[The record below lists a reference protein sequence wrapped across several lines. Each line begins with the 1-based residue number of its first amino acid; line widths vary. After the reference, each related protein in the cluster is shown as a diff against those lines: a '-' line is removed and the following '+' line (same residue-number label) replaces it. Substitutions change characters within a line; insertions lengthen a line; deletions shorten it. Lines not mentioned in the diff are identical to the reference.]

1 MNREFDNG
9 FDEEEERLRSRSR
22 KRDLGA
28 GAGAD
33 SDTMPR
39 GRTGGSGQEI
49 RGAGQAGRA
58 GSGGGSRQGTPVS
71 AGRASVRTASDG
83 RGSGSAAGPSSGSG
97 ARPRYA
103 GAGDAE
109 RTPGIPGKNGGMRS
123 TYAGERMPER
133 PVSGE
138 GKTGQRPRFAG
149 EKPAGRPG
157 GTAGGAGERP
167 GYTGTGGK
175 GGARPGYTG
184 TGSGSGER
192 PVYTGT
198 GSKSGERPGYTG
210 TGSKTGERPGYTGT
224 GSKTGERPGYTGA
237 GSKTGERPG
246 YTGAGGRSGERP
258 RFTGDRP
265 DGRPGVSGSRPGER
279 PRYTGEGKGTR
290 TAAGNLGAGETGSR
304 TNSRSYAGADLGAS
318 KGRDSSFGRNGG
330 GAGGRRAAREA
341 AAADP
346 AAAEIKRRRKLII
359 VFIILEILFLLGT
372 GLYRYAQNKMSLI
385 QPSQFKPAQVTNPNI
400 PQRKV
405 EEMEGYW
412 TIALFG
418 VDSRNNSVGKGN
430 NADVIIICNIDQGTG
445 EIKLVSVFRDTYLSV
460 SDNGLYNKINQ
471 AYFLGGPEQA
481 VEALNRNLD
490 LQIDDFATFNWK
502 AVVDAVNILGGV
514 DVELSKAEFYYINA
528 YITETVE
535 ATGVG
540 SYQLKQAGL
549 NHLDG
554 VQAVAYARLRKMD
567 TDFART
573 ERQREIIDLCFQ
585 KLKKS
590 DFAVVNNV
598 MEAVFPQI
606 LSSVTID
613 DIIPAARN
621 LTKYTIADTMGFP
634 AARSDANMGK
644 KGACVIPQTLES
656 NVTLLHQFL
665 FGDENY
671 QPSDMVKK
679 ISAKISADTGMYN
692 EAKPIDHVGTDG
704 GYIPKPT
711 QATKATEETKENESE
726 SSTSGTDESIIDG
739 ETDLEIE
746 TDEFGNELD
755 PPEDDIFGR
764 PGESSGSGTVHPG
777 RPGESSSGSIFP
789 GAETSEGDQ
798 TTGPGAITYPGQDPT
813 RGTSAAYPGA
823 SKGTTAAYPGSQ
835 GTSPAY
841 PGSTKGSTAAYP
853 GSTKGSTA
861 AYPGASSEEYVP
873 EGPGSVII
881 GPGN

>member
-198 GSKSGERPGYTG
+198 GSK
-210 TGSKTGERPGYTGT
+210 TGERPGYTGT
-224 GSKTGERPGYTGA
+224 

-290 TAAGNLGAGETGSR
+290 TAAGNSGAGETGSR
-304 TNSRSYAGADLGAS
+304 TYSRSYAGAEDLGAS

-400 PQRKV
+400 PQGKV

>member
-58 GSGGGSRQGTPVS
+58 GSGGGSRQGMPVS

-184 TGSGSGER
+184 TGSGSGEH

-210 TGSKTGERPGYTGT
+210 TGSKTGERPGYTG
-224 GSKTGERPGYTGA
+224 A
-237 GSKTGERPG
+237 GS
-246 YTGAGGRSGERP
+246 RSGERP

-304 TNSRSYAGADLGAS
+304 TYSRSYAGAEDLGAG
-318 KGRDSSFGRNGG
+318 KGRDWSFGRNGG

-400 PQRKV
+400 PQGKV

>member
-103 GAGDAE
+103 GVGDAE

-198 GSKSGERPGYTG
+198 GSK
-210 TGSKTGERPGYTGT
+210 
-224 GSKTGERPGYTGA
+224 TGERPGYTGA
-237 GSKTGERPG
+237 GS
-246 YTGAGGRSGERP
+246 RSGERP

-290 TAAGNLGAGETGSR
+290 TAAGNSGAGETGSR
-304 TNSRSYAGADLGAS
+304 TYSRSYAGAEDLGAG

>member
-9 FDEEEERLRSRSR
+9 FDEEEERLRGRSR

-33 SDTMPR
+33 SDTMPGGRAGSSRR
-39 GRTGGSGQEI
+39 GI
-49 RGAGQAGRA
+49 NGAGQEVRA
-58 GSGGGSRQGTPVS
+58 GSGGGARPRTPVFADRAPGRAAPDSRGQGPAAGSRSS
-71 AGRASVRTASDG
+71 AGPRSGA
-83 RGSGSAAGPSSGSG
+83 GSGQ
-97 ARPRYA
+97 RPRYA
-103 GAGDAE
+103 GEGAAE
-109 RTPGIPGKNGGMRS
+109 RAPGMSGKIVTRGA
-123 TYAGERMPER
+123 YAGEKMPER
-133 PVSGE
+133 PGY
-138 GKTGQRPRFAG
+138 AG
-149 EKPAGRPG
+149 
-157 GTAGGAGERP
+157 AGGNN
-167 GYTGTGGK
+167 
-175 GGARPGYTG
+175 GARSGYTG
-184 TGSGSGER
+184 TGSASGER
-192 PVYTGT
+192 PVYAAG
-198 GSKSGERPGYTG
+198 KSGD
-210 TGSKTGERPGYTGT
+210 
-224 GSKTGERPGYTGA
+224 
-237 GSKTGERPG
+237 
-246 YTGAGGRSGERP
+246 RP

-265 DGRPGVSGSRPGER
+265 DGRPGISGSRPGER
-279 PRYTGEGKGTR
+279 PRYTGEGKGAR
-290 TAAGNLGAGETGSR
+290 PAAGNLGAGGTGGR
-304 TNSRSYAGADLGAS
+304 PNSRYYAGAADPGAV
-318 KGRDSSFGRNGG
+318 KVRDSSFGRNGG

-346 AAAEIKRRRKLII
+346 AAAAVKRRRKMII
-359 VFIILEILFLLGT
+359 VFIILEIIFLLGT
-372 GLYRYAQNKMSLI
+372 GLYRNAQNKISLI

-400 PQRKV
+400 PQGKV

-430 NADVIIICNIDQGTG
+430 NADVIIICNIDQGSG

-471 AYFLGGPEQA
+471 AYFLGGPKQA

-535 ATGVG
+535 STGVG

-613 DIIPAARN
+613 DIIPAAKN

-692 EAKPIDHVGTDG
+692 EGKPIDHVGTDG

-711 QATKATEETKENESE
+711 QATEATEETKENESE
-726 SSTSGTDESIIDG
+726 SSTSETDESIIDG

-746 TDEFGNELD
+746 TDEFGNEVD
-755 PPEDDIFGR
+755 PPEDDNGIFGR

-777 RPGESSSGSIFP
+777 RPGESSSGSMFP
-789 GAETSEGDQ
+789 GAETSEGDR

-823 SKGTTAAYPGSQ
+823 TRGTTAAYPGSQ
-835 GTSPAY
+835 GTS
-841 PGSTKGSTAAYP
+841 AAYP

-861 AYPGASSEEYVP
+861 AYPGASSDEYVP

>member
-9 FDEEEERLRSRSR
+9 FDEEEERLRGRSR
-22 KRDLGA
+22 KRDLSA

-39 GRTGGSGQEI
+39 GRTRSSGQEI
-49 RGAGQAGRA
+49 NGAGQEGRA
-58 GSGGGSRQGTPVS
+58 GSRGGARQGTPVP
-71 AGRASVRTASDG
+71 ADRAPGRRASDG
-83 RGSGSAAGPSSGSG
+83 RSSGPAAGPRSGAGSG
-97 ARPRYA
+97 PRPRYA
-103 GAGDAE
+103 GEGAAE
-109 RTPGIPGKNGGMRS
+109 RTPGISGKSKTRS
-123 TYAGERMPER
+123 AYAGEKMPER

-138 GKTGQRPRFAG
+138 GKAGQRPRFAG
-149 EKPAGRPG
+149 EKAAGRPG
-157 GTAGGAGERP
+157 YAAGGSGERPGYAGTGGKSEARP
-167 GYTGTGGK
+167 GYTGTGGGSGERPGYAGTGGK
-175 GGARPGYTG
+175 SGARPGYTG
-184 TGSGSGER
+184 G
-192 PVYTGT
+192 
-198 GSKSGERPGYTG
+198 KSGD
-210 TGSKTGERPGYTGT
+210 
-224 GSKTGERPGYTGA
+224 
-237 GSKTGERPG
+237 
-246 YTGAGGRSGERP
+246 RP

-265 DGRPGVSGSRPGER
+265 DGRPGISGSRQGER
-279 PRYTGEGKGTR
+279 PRYTGEGKGAR
-290 TAAGNLGAGETGSR
+290 PAAGNLGAGETGGR
-304 TNSRSYAGADLGAS
+304 TYSRSYAGAEELGVV

-346 AAAEIKRRRKLII
+346 AAAEVKHRRKMII
-359 VFIILEILFLLGT
+359 VFIILEIIFLLGT

-385 QPSQFKPAQVTNPNI
+385 QPSPFKPHQVTNPNI
-400 PQRKV
+400 SNRKV

-430 NADVIIICNIDQGTG
+430 NADVIIICNIDQGSG

-613 DIIPAARN
+613 DIIPAAKN
-621 LTKYTIADTMGFP
+621 LTKYAIADTMGFP

-692 EAKPIDHVGTDG
+692 EAKPIDRVGTDG

-726 SSTSGTDESIIDG
+726 SSTSETDESIIDG
-739 ETDLEIE
+739 ETDLELE

-755 PPEDDIFGR
+755 PPEDENDIFGR
-764 PGESSGSGTVHPG
+764 PGESSGSGTVYPG

-813 RGTSAAYPGA
+813 RRTSAAYPGA
-823 SKGTTAAYPGSQ
+823 AKGTTAVYPGGQ

-841 PGSTKGSTAAYP
+841 PGGTRGSTAAYP
-853 GSTKGSTA
+853 GGTRGSTA
-861 AYPGASSEEYVP
+861 AYPGGSSDEYVP

>member
-9 FDEEEERLRSRSR
+9 FDEEEERLRGRSR

-33 SDTMPR
+33 SDTMPGARAGSSRR
-39 GRTGGSGQEI
+39 GI
-49 RGAGQAGRA
+49 NGAGQEVRA
-58 GSGGGSRQGTPVS
+58 GSGGGARPRTPVFADRAPGRAASDSLGQGPAAGSRSS
-71 AGRASVRTASDG
+71 AGPRSGA
-83 RGSGSAAGPSSGSG
+83 GSGQ
-97 ARPRYA
+97 RPRYA
-103 GAGDAE
+103 GEGAAE
-109 RTPGIPGKNGGMRS
+109 RAPGMSGKIGTRS
-123 TYAGERMPER
+123 AYAGEKMPER
-133 PVSGE
+133 PGY
-138 GKTGQRPRFAG
+138 AG
-149 EKPAGRPG
+149 
-157 GTAGGAGERP
+157 AGGNN
-167 GYTGTGGK
+167 
-175 GGARPGYTG
+175 GARSGYTG
-184 TGSGSGER
+184 TGSASGER
-192 PVYTGT
+192 PVYAAG
-198 GSKSGERPGYTG
+198 KSVD
-210 TGSKTGERPGYTGT
+210 
-224 GSKTGERPGYTGA
+224 
-237 GSKTGERPG
+237 
-246 YTGAGGRSGERP
+246 RP

-265 DGRPGVSGSRPGER
+265 DGRPGISGSRPGER
-279 PRYTGEGKGTR
+279 PRYTGEGKGAR
-290 TAAGNLGAGETGSR
+290 PAAGNLGAGGTGGR
-304 TNSRSYAGADLGAS
+304 TYSRSYAGAEDPGAG

-346 AAAEIKRRRKLII
+346 AAAAVKRRRKMII
-359 VFIILEILFLLGT
+359 VFIILEIIFLLGT
-372 GLYRYAQNKMSLI
+372 GLYRYAQNKISLI

-400 PQRKV
+400 PQGKV

-430 NADVIIICNIDQGTG
+430 NADVIIICNIDQGSG

-613 DIIPAARN
+613 DIIPAAKN

-692 EAKPIDHVGTDG
+692 EAKPIDRVGTDG

-726 SSTSGTDESIIDG
+726 SSTSETDESIIDG

-746 TDEFGNELD
+746 TDEFGNEVD
-755 PPEDDIFGR
+755 PPEDDNGIFGL

-777 RPGESSSGSIFP
+777 RPGESSSGSMFP
-789 GAETSEGDQ
+789 GAETSEGDR
-798 TTGPGAITYPGQDPT
+798 TTGPGAITYPGQDPA

-823 SKGTTAAYPGSQ
+823 TRGTTAAYPGSQ
-835 GTSPAY
+835 GTS
-841 PGSTKGSTAAYP
+841 AAYP

-861 AYPGASSEEYVP
+861 AYPGASSDEYVP

>member
-9 FDEEEERLRSRSR
+9 FDEEEERLRGRSR
-22 KRDLGA
+22 KRDLSA

-39 GRTGGSGQEI
+39 GRTRSSGQEI
-49 RGAGQAGRA
+49 NGAGQEGRA
-58 GSGGGSRQGTPVS
+58 GSRGGARQGTPVP
-71 AGRASVRTASDG
+71 ADRAPGRRASDG
-83 RGSGSAAGPSSGSG
+83 RSSGPAAGPRSGAGSG
-97 ARPRYA
+97 PRPRYA
-103 GAGDAE
+103 GEGAAE
-109 RTPGIPGKNGGMRS
+109 RTPGISGKSKTRS
-123 TYAGERMPER
+123 AYADEKRPER

-138 GKTGQRPRFAG
+138 GKAGQRPRFAG
-149 EKPAGRPG
+149 EKAAGRPG
-157 GTAGGAGERP
+157 YAAGGSGERPGYAGTGGKSEARP
-167 GYTGTGGK
+167 GYTGTGGGSGERPGYAGTGGK
-175 GGARPGYTG
+175 SGARPGYTG
-184 TGSGSGER
+184 G
-192 PVYTGT
+192 
-198 GSKSGERPGYTG
+198 KSGD
-210 TGSKTGERPGYTGT
+210 
-224 GSKTGERPGYTGA
+224 
-237 GSKTGERPG
+237 
-246 YTGAGGRSGERP
+246 RP

-265 DGRPGVSGSRPGER
+265 DGRPGISGSRQGER
-279 PRYTGEGKGTR
+279 PRYTGEGKGAR
-290 TAAGNLGAGETGSR
+290 PAAGNLGAGETGGR
-304 TNSRSYAGADLGAS
+304 TYSRSYAGAEELGVV
-318 KGRDSSFGRNGG
+318 KGRDSSLGRNGG

-346 AAAEIKRRRKLII
+346 AAAEVKHRRKMII
-359 VFIILEILFLLGT
+359 VFIILEIIFLLGT

-385 QPSQFKPAQVTNPNI
+385 QPSPFKPHQVTNPNI
-400 PQRKV
+400 SNRKV

-430 NADVIIICNIDQGTG
+430 NADVIIICNIDQGSG

-613 DIIPAARN
+613 DIIPAAKN
-621 LTKYTIADTMGFP
+621 LTKYAIADTMGFP

-692 EAKPIDHVGTDG
+692 EAKPIDRVGTDG

-726 SSTSGTDESIIDG
+726 SSTSETDESIIDG
-739 ETDLEIE
+739 ETDLELE

-755 PPEDDIFGR
+755 PPEDENDIFGR
-764 PGESSGSGTVHPG
+764 PGESSGSGTVYPG

-813 RGTSAAYPGA
+813 RRTNAAYPGA
-823 SKGTTAAYPGSQ
+823 AKGTTAAYPGGQ
-835 GTSPAY
+835 GTSAAY
-841 PGSTKGSTAAYP
+841 PGSTRGSTAAYP
-853 GSTKGSTA
+853 GSTRGSTA
-861 AYPGASSEEYVP
+861 AYPGGSSDEYVP

>member
-184 TGSGSGER
+184 SGSGER

-198 GSKSGERPGYTG
+198 GSKTGEHPGYTG
-210 TGSKTGERPGYTGT
+210 T
-224 GSKTGERPGYTGA
+224 

-304 TNSRSYAGADLGAS
+304 TYSRSYAGAEDLGAG

-400 PQRKV
+400 PQGKV

>member
-39 GRTGGSGQEI
+39 GRIGGSGQEI

-198 GSKSGERPGYTG
+198 GSKTGEHPGYTG
-210 TGSKTGERPGYTGT
+210 TGSKTGERPGYI
-224 GSKTGERPGYTGA
+224 
-237 GSKTGERPG
+237 
-246 YTGAGGRSGERP
+246 GAGGRSGERP

-304 TNSRSYAGADLGAS
+304 TYSRSYAGAEDLGAG

-400 PQRKV
+400 PQGKV

>member
-9 FDEEEERLRSRSR
+9 FDEEEERLRGRSR

-33 SDTMPR
+33 SDTMPGARAGSSRR
-39 GRTGGSGQEI
+39 GI
-49 RGAGQAGRA
+49 NGAGQEVRA
-58 GSGGGSRQGTPVS
+58 GSGGGARPRTPVFADRAPGRAASDSLGQGPAAGSRSS
-71 AGRASVRTASDG
+71 AGPRSGA
-83 RGSGSAAGPSSGSG
+83 GSGQ
-97 ARPRYA
+97 RPRYA
-103 GAGDAE
+103 GEGAAE
-109 RTPGIPGKNGGMRS
+109 RAPGMSGKIGTRS
-123 TYAGERMPER
+123 AYAGEKMPER
-133 PVSGE
+133 PGY
-138 GKTGQRPRFAG
+138 AG
-149 EKPAGRPG
+149 
-157 GTAGGAGERP
+157 AGGNN
-167 GYTGTGGK
+167 
-175 GGARPGYTG
+175 GARSGYTG
-184 TGSGSGER
+184 TGSASGER
-192 PVYTGT
+192 PVYAAG
-198 GSKSGERPGYTG
+198 KSVD
-210 TGSKTGERPGYTGT
+210 
-224 GSKTGERPGYTGA
+224 
-237 GSKTGERPG
+237 
-246 YTGAGGRSGERP
+246 RP

-265 DGRPGVSGSRPGER
+265 DGRPGISGSRPGER
-279 PRYTGEGKGTR
+279 PRYTGEGKGAR
-290 TAAGNLGAGETGSR
+290 PAAGNLGAGGTGGR
-304 TNSRSYAGADLGAS
+304 TYSRSYAGAEDPGAG

-346 AAAEIKRRRKLII
+346 AAAAVKRRRKMII
-359 VFIILEILFLLGT
+359 VFIILEIIFLLGT
-372 GLYRYAQNKMSLI
+372 GLYRYAQNKISLI

-400 PQRKV
+400 PQGKV

-430 NADVIIICNIDQGTG
+430 NADVIIICNIDQGSG

-471 AYFLGGPEQA
+471 AYFLGGPKQA

-613 DIIPAARN
+613 DIIPAAKN

-692 EAKPIDHVGTDG
+692 EGKPIDHVGTDG

-726 SSTSGTDESIIDG
+726 SSTSETDESIIDG

-746 TDEFGNELD
+746 TDEFGNEVD
-755 PPEDDIFGR
+755 PPEDDNGIFGL

-777 RPGESSSGSIFP
+777 RPGESSSGSMLP
-789 GAETSEGDQ
+789 GAETSEGDR
-798 TTGPGAITYPGQDPT
+798 TTGPGAITYPGQDPA

-823 SKGTTAAYPGSQ
+823 TRGTTAAYPGSQ
-835 GTSPAY
+835 GTS
-841 PGSTKGSTAAYP
+841 AAYP

-861 AYPGASSEEYVP
+861 AYPGASSDEYVP

>member
-103 GAGDAE
+103 GVGDAE

-184 TGSGSGER
+184 TGS
-192 PVYTGT
+192 
-198 GSKSGERPGYTG
+198 KS
-210 TGSKTGERPGYTGT
+210 GERPGYTGT

-237 GSKTGERPG
+237 GS
-246 YTGAGGRSGERP
+246 RSGERP

-304 TNSRSYAGADLGAS
+304 TYSRSYAGAEDLGAG

-400 PQRKV
+400 PQGKV

>member
-9 FDEEEERLRSRSR
+9 FDEEEERLRGRSR
-22 KRDLGA
+22 KRDLSA

-39 GRTGGSGQEI
+39 GRTRSSGQEI
-49 RGAGQAGRA
+49 NGAGQEGRA
-58 GSGGGSRQGTPVS
+58 GSRGGARQGTPVP
-71 AGRASVRTASDG
+71 ADRAPGRRASDG
-83 RGSGSAAGPSSGSG
+83 RSSGPAAGPRSGASSGP
-97 ARPRYA
+97 RPRYA
-103 GAGDAE
+103 GEGAAE
-109 RTPGIPGKNGGMRS
+109 RTPGISGKSKTRS
-123 TYAGERMPER
+123 AYAGEKMPER

-138 GKTGQRPRFAG
+138 GKAGQRPRFAG
-149 EKPAGRPG
+149 EKAAGRPG
-157 GTAGGAGERP
+157 YAAGGSGERP
-167 GYTGTGGK
+167 GYAGTGGK
-175 GGARPGYTG
+175 SGARPGYTG
-184 TGSGSGER
+184 G
-192 PVYTGT
+192 
-198 GSKSGERPGYTG
+198 KSGD
-210 TGSKTGERPGYTGT
+210 
-224 GSKTGERPGYTGA
+224 
-237 GSKTGERPG
+237 
-246 YTGAGGRSGERP
+246 RP

-265 DGRPGVSGSRPGER
+265 DGRPGISGSRQGER
-279 PRYTGEGKGTR
+279 PRYTGEGKGAR
-290 TAAGNLGAGETGSR
+290 PAAGNLGAGETGGR
-304 TNSRSYAGADLGAS
+304 TYSRSYAGAEELGVV

-346 AAAEIKRRRKLII
+346 AAAEVKHRRKMII
-359 VFIILEILFLLGT
+359 VFIILEIIFLLGT

-385 QPSQFKPAQVTNPNI
+385 QPSPFKPHQVTNPNI
-400 PQRKV
+400 SNRKV

-430 NADVIIICNIDQGTG
+430 NADVIIICNIDQGSG

-613 DIIPAARN
+613 DIIPAAKN
-621 LTKYTIADTMGFP
+621 LTKYAIADTMGFP

-692 EAKPIDHVGTDG
+692 EAKPIDRVGTDG

-726 SSTSGTDESIIDG
+726 SSTSETDESIIDG
-739 ETDLEIE
+739 ETDLELE

-755 PPEDDIFGR
+755 PPEDENDIFGR
-764 PGESSGSGTVHPG
+764 PGESSGSGTVYPG

-813 RGTSAAYPGA
+813 RRTSAAYPGA
-823 SKGTTAAYPGSQ
+823 AKGTTAVYPGGQ

-841 PGSTKGSTAAYP
+841 PGGTRGSTAAYP
-853 GSTKGSTA
+853 GGS
-861 AYPGASSEEYVP
+861 SDEYVP

>member
-9 FDEEEERLRSRSR
+9 FDEEEERLRGRSR

-33 SDTMPR
+33 SDTMPGGRAGSSRR
-39 GRTGGSGQEI
+39 GI
-49 RGAGQAGRA
+49 NGAGQEVRA
-58 GSGGGSRQGTPVS
+58 GSGGGARPRTPVFADRAPGREAPDSRGQGPAAGSRSS
-71 AGRASVRTASDG
+71 AGPRSGA
-83 RGSGSAAGPSSGSG
+83 GSGQ
-97 ARPRYA
+97 RPRYA
-103 GAGDAE
+103 GEGAAE
-109 RTPGIPGKNGGMRS
+109 HAPGMSGKIGTRGA
-123 TYAGERMPER
+123 YAGEKMPER
-133 PVSGE
+133 PGY
-138 GKTGQRPRFAG
+138 AG
-149 EKPAGRPG
+149 
-157 GTAGGAGERP
+157 AGGNN
-167 GYTGTGGK
+167 
-175 GGARPGYTG
+175 GARSGYTG
-184 TGSGSGER
+184 TGSASGER
-192 PVYTGT
+192 PVYAAG
-198 GSKSGERPGYTG
+198 KSGD
-210 TGSKTGERPGYTGT
+210 
-224 GSKTGERPGYTGA
+224 
-237 GSKTGERPG
+237 
-246 YTGAGGRSGERP
+246 RP

-265 DGRPGVSGSRPGER
+265 DGRPGISGSRPGER
-279 PRYTGEGKGTR
+279 PRYTGEGKGAR
-290 TAAGNLGAGETGSR
+290 PAAGNLGAGGTGGR
-304 TNSRSYAGADLGAS
+304 TYSRSYAGAEDPGAV
-318 KGRDSSFGRNGG
+318 KVRDSSFGRNGG

-346 AAAEIKRRRKLII
+346 AAAAVKRRRKMII
-359 VFIILEILFLLGT
+359 VFIILEIIFLLGT
-372 GLYRYAQNKMSLI
+372 GLYRYAQNKISLI

-400 PQRKV
+400 PQGKV

-430 NADVIIICNIDQGTG
+430 NADVIIICNIDQGSG

-471 AYFLGGPEQA
+471 AYFLGGPKQA

-613 DIIPAARN
+613 DIIPAAKN

-692 EAKPIDHVGTDG
+692 EGKPIDHVGTDG

-711 QATKATEETKENESE
+711 QATEATEETKENESE
-726 SSTSGTDESIIDG
+726 SSTSETDESIIDG

-746 TDEFGNELD
+746 TDEFGNEVD
-755 PPEDDIFGR
+755 PPEDDNGIFGR

-777 RPGESSSGSIFP
+777 RPGESSSGSMFP
-789 GAETSEGDQ
+789 GAETSEGDR

-823 SKGTTAAYPGSQ
+823 TRGTTAAYPGSQ
-835 GTSPAY
+835 GTS
-841 PGSTKGSTAAYP
+841 AAYP

-861 AYPGASSEEYVP
+861 AYPGASSDEYVP

>member
-198 GSKSGERPGYTG
+198 GSKTGEHPGYTG
-210 TGSKTGERPGYTGT
+210 T
-224 GSKTGERPGYTGA
+224 

-304 TNSRSYAGADLGAS
+304 TYSRSYAGAEDLGAG

-400 PQRKV
+400 PQGKV

-777 RPGESSSGSIFP
+777 RPGESSSGSIVP

>member
-9 FDEEEERLRSRSR
+9 FDEEEERLRGRSR
-22 KRDLGA
+22 KRDLSA

-39 GRTGGSGQEI
+39 GRTRSSGQEI
-49 RGAGQAGRA
+49 NGAGQEGRA
-58 GSGGGSRQGTPVS
+58 GSRGGARQGTPVP
-71 AGRASVRTASDG
+71 ADRAPGRRASDG
-83 RGSGSAAGPSSGSG
+83 RSSGPAAGPRSGAGSG
-97 ARPRYA
+97 PRPRYA
-103 GAGDAE
+103 GEGAAE
-109 RTPGIPGKNGGMRS
+109 RTPGISGKSKTRS
-123 TYAGERMPER
+123 AYAGEKMPER

-138 GKTGQRPRFAG
+138 GKAGQRPRFAG
-149 EKPAGRPG
+149 EKAAGRPG
-157 GTAGGAGERP
+157 YAAGGSGERP
-167 GYTGTGGK
+167 GYAGTGGK
-175 GGARPGYTG
+175 SGARPGYTG
-184 TGSGSGER
+184 G
-192 PVYTGT
+192 
-198 GSKSGERPGYTG
+198 KSGD
-210 TGSKTGERPGYTGT
+210 
-224 GSKTGERPGYTGA
+224 
-237 GSKTGERPG
+237 
-246 YTGAGGRSGERP
+246 RP

-265 DGRPGVSGSRPGER
+265 DGRPGISGSRQGER
-279 PRYTGEGKGTR
+279 PRYTGEGKGAR
-290 TAAGNLGAGETGSR
+290 PAAGNLGAGETGGR
-304 TNSRSYAGADLGAS
+304 TYSRSYAGAEELGVV

-346 AAAEIKRRRKLII
+346 AAAEVKHRRKMII
-359 VFIILEILFLLGT
+359 VFIILEIIFLLGT

-385 QPSQFKPAQVTNPNI
+385 QPSPFKPHQVTNPNI
-400 PQRKV
+400 SNRKV

-430 NADVIIICNIDQGTG
+430 NADVIIICNIDQGSG

-613 DIIPAARN
+613 DIIPAAKN
-621 LTKYTIADTMGFP
+621 LTKYAIADTMGFP

-692 EAKPIDHVGTDG
+692 EAKPIDRVGTDG

-726 SSTSGTDESIIDG
+726 SSTSETDESIIDG
-739 ETDLEIE
+739 ETDLELE

-755 PPEDDIFGR
+755 PPEDENDIFGR
-764 PGESSGSGTVHPG
+764 PGESSGSGTVYPG

-813 RGTSAAYPGA
+813 RRTSAAYPGA
-823 SKGTTAAYPGSQ
+823 AKGTTAVYPGGQ

-841 PGSTKGSTAAYP
+841 PGGTRGSTAAYP
-853 GSTKGSTA
+853 GSTRGSTA
-861 AYPGASSEEYVP
+861 AYPGGSSDEYVP

>member
-123 TYAGERMPER
+123 TYASERMPER

-192 PVYTGT
+192 P
-198 GSKSGERPGYTG
+198 
-210 TGSKTGERPGYTGT
+210 GYTGT

-237 GSKTGERPG
+237 G
-246 YTGAGGRSGERP
+246 GRSSERP

-304 TNSRSYAGADLGAS
+304 TYSRSYAGAEDLGAG

-400 PQRKV
+400 PQGKV

>member
-1 MNREFDNG
+1 M
-9 FDEEEERLRSRSR
+9 
-22 KRDLGA
+22 
-28 GAGAD
+28 
-33 SDTMPR
+33 
-39 GRTGGSGQEI
+39 SGKI
-49 RGAGQAGRA
+49 GTRGAYAGEKM
-58 GSGGGSRQGTPVS
+58 PE
-71 AGRASVRTASDG
+71 
-83 RGSGSAAGPSSGSG
+83 
-97 ARPRYA
+97 RPGYA
-103 GAGDAE
+103 GAG
-109 RTPGIPGKNGGMRS
+109 GNN
-123 TYAGERMPER
+123 
-133 PVSGE
+133 
-138 GKTGQRPRFAG
+138 
-149 EKPAGRPG
+149 
-157 GTAGGAGERP
+157 
-167 GYTGTGGK
+167 
-175 GGARPGYTG
+175 GARSGYTG
-184 TGSGSGER
+184 TGSASGER
-192 PVYTGT
+192 PVYAAG
-198 GSKSGERPGYTG
+198 KSGD
-210 TGSKTGERPGYTGT
+210 
-224 GSKTGERPGYTGA
+224 
-237 GSKTGERPG
+237 
-246 YTGAGGRSGERP
+246 RP

-265 DGRPGVSGSRPGER
+265 DGRPGISGSRPGER
-279 PRYTGEGKGTR
+279 PRYTGEGKGAR
-290 TAAGNLGAGETGSR
+290 PAAGNLGAGGTGGR
-304 TNSRSYAGADLGAS
+304 TYSRSYAGAEDPGAV
-318 KGRDSSFGRNGG
+318 KVRDSSFGRNGG

-346 AAAEIKRRRKLII
+346 AAAAVKRRRKMII
-359 VFIILEILFLLGT
+359 VFIILEIIFLLGT
-372 GLYRYAQNKMSLI
+372 GLYRYAQNKISLI

-400 PQRKV
+400 PQGKV

-430 NADVIIICNIDQGTG
+430 NADVIIICNIDQGSG

-692 EAKPIDHVGTDG
+692 EGKPIDHVGTDG

-711 QATKATEETKENESE
+711 QATEATEETKENESE

>member
-9 FDEEEERLRSRSR
+9 FDEEEERLRGRSR
-22 KRDLGA
+22 KRDLSA

-39 GRTGGSGQEI
+39 GRTRSSGQEI
-49 RGAGQAGRA
+49 NGAGQEGRA
-58 GSGGGSRQGTPVS
+58 GSRGGARQGTPVP
-71 AGRASVRTASDG
+71 ADRAPGRRASDG
-83 RGSGSAAGPSSGSG
+83 RSSGPAAGPRSGAGSG
-97 ARPRYA
+97 PRPRYA
-103 GAGDAE
+103 GEGAAE
-109 RTPGIPGKNGGMRS
+109 RTPGISGKSKTRS
-123 TYAGERMPER
+123 AYAGEKMPER

-138 GKTGQRPRFAG
+138 GKAGQRPRFAG
-149 EKPAGRPG
+149 EKAAGRPG
-157 GTAGGAGERP
+157 YAAGGSGERP
-167 GYTGTGGK
+167 GYAGTGGK
-175 GGARPGYTG
+175 SGARPGYTG
-184 TGSGSGER
+184 G
-192 PVYTGT
+192 
-198 GSKSGERPGYTG
+198 KSGD
-210 TGSKTGERPGYTGT
+210 
-224 GSKTGERPGYTGA
+224 
-237 GSKTGERPG
+237 
-246 YTGAGGRSGERP
+246 RP

-265 DGRPGVSGSRPGER
+265 DGRPGISGSRQGER
-279 PRYTGEGKGTR
+279 PRYTGEGKGAR
-290 TAAGNLGAGETGSR
+290 PAAGNLGAGETGGR
-304 TNSRSYAGADLGAS
+304 TYSRSYAGAEELGVV
-318 KGRDSSFGRNGG
+318 KGRDSSLGRNGG

-346 AAAEIKRRRKLII
+346 AAAEVKHRRKMII
-359 VFIILEILFLLGT
+359 VFIILEIIFLLGT

-385 QPSQFKPAQVTNPNI
+385 QPSPFKPHQVTNPNI
-400 PQRKV
+400 SNRKV

-430 NADVIIICNIDQGTG
+430 NADVIIICNIDQGSG

-613 DIIPAARN
+613 DIIPAAKN
-621 LTKYTIADTMGFP
+621 LTKYAIADTMGFP

-692 EAKPIDHVGTDG
+692 EAKPIDRVGTDG

-726 SSTSGTDESIIDG
+726 SSTSETDESIIDG
-739 ETDLEIE
+739 ETDLELE

-755 PPEDDIFGR
+755 PPEDENDIFGR
-764 PGESSGSGTVHPG
+764 PGESSGSGTVYPG

-813 RGTSAAYPGA
+813 RRTSAAYPGA
-823 SKGTTAAYPGSQ
+823 AKGTTAAYPGGQ
-835 GTSPAY
+835 GTSAAY
-841 PGSTKGSTAAYP
+841 PGSTRGSTAAYP
-853 GSTKGSTA
+853 GSTRGSTA
-861 AYPGASSEEYVP
+861 AYPGGSSDEYVP

>member
-9 FDEEEERLRSRSR
+9 FDEEEERLRGRSR
-22 KRDLGA
+22 KRDLSA

-39 GRTGGSGQEI
+39 GRTRSSGQEI
-49 RGAGQAGRA
+49 NGAGQEGRA
-58 GSGGGSRQGTPVS
+58 GSRGGARQGTPVP
-71 AGRASVRTASDG
+71 ADRAQGRRASDG
-83 RGSGSAAGPSSGSG
+83 RSSGPAAGPRSGAGSG
-97 ARPRYA
+97 PRPRYA
-103 GAGDAE
+103 GEGAAE
-109 RTPGIPGKNGGMRS
+109 RTPGISGKSKTRS
-123 TYAGERMPER
+123 AYAGEKMPER

-138 GKTGQRPRFAG
+138 GKAGQRPRFAG
-149 EKPAGRPG
+149 EKAAGRPG
-157 GTAGGAGERP
+157 YAAGGSGERPGYAGTGGKSEARP
-167 GYTGTGGK
+167 GYTGTGGGSGERPGYAGTGGK
-175 GGARPGYTG
+175 SGARPGYTG
-184 TGSGSGER
+184 G
-192 PVYTGT
+192 
-198 GSKSGERPGYTG
+198 KSGD
-210 TGSKTGERPGYTGT
+210 
-224 GSKTGERPGYTGA
+224 
-237 GSKTGERPG
+237 
-246 YTGAGGRSGERP
+246 RP

-265 DGRPGVSGSRPGER
+265 DGRPGISGSRQGER
-279 PRYTGEGKGTR
+279 PRYTGEGKGAR
-290 TAAGNLGAGETGSR
+290 PAAGNLGAGETGGR
-304 TNSRSYAGADLGAS
+304 TYSRSYAGAEELGVV
-318 KGRDSSFGRNGG
+318 KGRDSSLGRNGG

-346 AAAEIKRRRKLII
+346 AAAEVKHRRKMII
-359 VFIILEILFLLGT
+359 VFIILEIIFLLGT

-385 QPSQFKPAQVTNPNI
+385 QPSPFKPHQVTNPNI
-400 PQRKV
+400 SNRKV

-430 NADVIIICNIDQGTG
+430 NADVIIICNIDQGSG

-613 DIIPAARN
+613 DIIPAAKN
-621 LTKYTIADTMGFP
+621 LTKYAIADTMGFP

-692 EAKPIDHVGTDG
+692 EAKPIDRVGTDG

-726 SSTSGTDESIIDG
+726 SSTSETDESIIDG
-739 ETDLEIE
+739 ETDLELE

-755 PPEDDIFGR
+755 PPEDENDIFGR
-764 PGESSGSGTVHPG
+764 PGESSGYGTVYPG

-813 RGTSAAYPGA
+813 RRTSAAYPGA
-823 SKGTTAAYPGSQ
+823 AKGTTAVYPGGQ

-841 PGSTKGSTAAYP
+841 PGGTRGSTAAYP
-853 GSTKGSTA
+853 GSIRGSTA
-861 AYPGASSEEYVP
+861 AYPGGSSDEYVP

>member
-9 FDEEEERLRSRSR
+9 FDEEEERLRGRSR

-33 SDTMPR
+33 SDTMPGGRAGSSRR
-39 GRTGGSGQEI
+39 GI
-49 RGAGQAGRA
+49 NGAGQEVRA
-58 GSGGGSRQGTPVS
+58 GSGGGARPRTPVFDDRAPGRAAPDSRGQGPAAGSRSS
-71 AGRASVRTASDG
+71 AGPRSGA
-83 RGSGSAAGPSSGSG
+83 GSGQ
-97 ARPRYA
+97 RPRYA
-103 GAGDAE
+103 GEGAAE
-109 RTPGIPGKNGGMRS
+109 RAPGMSGKIGTRGA
-123 TYAGERMPER
+123 YAGEKMPER
-133 PVSGE
+133 PGY
-138 GKTGQRPRFAG
+138 AG
-149 EKPAGRPG
+149 
-157 GTAGGAGERP
+157 AGGNNGARS
-167 GYTGTGGK
+167 GYTGM
-175 GGARPGYTG
+175 
-184 TGSGSGER
+184 GSASGER
-192 PVYTGT
+192 PVYAAG
-198 GSKSGERPGYTG
+198 KSVD
-210 TGSKTGERPGYTGT
+210 
-224 GSKTGERPGYTGA
+224 
-237 GSKTGERPG
+237 
-246 YTGAGGRSGERP
+246 RP

-265 DGRPGVSGSRPGER
+265 DGRPGISGSRPGER
-279 PRYTGEGKGTR
+279 PRYTGEGKGAR
-290 TAAGNLGAGETGSR
+290 PAAGNLGAGGTGGR
-304 TNSRSYAGADLGAS
+304 TYSRSYAGAEDPGAV
-318 KGRDSSFGRNGG
+318 KVRDSSFGRNGG

-346 AAAEIKRRRKLII
+346 AAAAVKRRRKMII
-359 VFIILEILFLLGT
+359 VFIILEIIFLLGT
-372 GLYRYAQNKMSLI
+372 GLYRYAQNKISLI

-400 PQRKV
+400 PQGKV

-430 NADVIIICNIDQGTG
+430 NADVIIICNIDQGSG

-471 AYFLGGPEQA
+471 AYFLGGPKQA

-613 DIIPAARN
+613 DIIPAAKN

-692 EAKPIDHVGTDG
+692 EGKPIDHVGTDG

-711 QATKATEETKENESE
+711 QATEATEETKENESE
-726 SSTSGTDESIIDG
+726 SSTSETDESIIDG

-746 TDEFGNELD
+746 TDEFGNEVD
-755 PPEDDIFGR
+755 PPEDDNGIFGR

-777 RPGESSSGSIFP
+777 RPGESSSGSMFP
-789 GAETSEGDQ
+789 GAETSEGDR

-823 SKGTTAAYPGSQ
+823 TRGTTAAYPGSQ
-835 GTSPAY
+835 GTS
-841 PGSTKGSTAAYP
+841 AAYP

-861 AYPGASSEEYVP
+861 AYPGASSDEYVP

>member
-83 RGSGSAAGPSSGSG
+83 RGSGSAAGPSFGSG

-198 GSKSGERPGYTG
+198 
-210 TGSKTGERPGYTGT
+210 
-224 GSKTGERPGYTGA
+224 

-692 EAKPIDHVGTDG
+692 EGKPIDHVGTDG

>member
-39 GRTGGSGQEI
+39 GRTRSSGQEI
-49 RGAGQAGRA
+49 NGAGQEVRA
-58 GSGGGSRQGTPVS
+58 GSGGGARPRTPVFADRAPGRAASDSLGQGPAAGSRSS
-71 AGRASVRTASDG
+71 AGPRSGA
-83 RGSGSAAGPSSGSG
+83 GSGQ
-97 ARPRYA
+97 RPRYA
-103 GAGDAE
+103 GEGAAE
-109 RTPGIPGKNGGMRS
+109 RAPGMSGKIGTRS
-123 TYAGERMPER
+123 AYAGEKMPER
-133 PVSGE
+133 PGY
-138 GKTGQRPRFAG
+138 AG
-149 EKPAGRPG
+149 
-157 GTAGGAGERP
+157 AGGNN
-167 GYTGTGGK
+167 
-175 GGARPGYTG
+175 GARSGYTG
-184 TGSGSGER
+184 TGSASGER
-192 PVYTGT
+192 PVYAAG
-198 GSKSGERPGYTG
+198 KSVD
-210 TGSKTGERPGYTGT
+210 
-224 GSKTGERPGYTGA
+224 
-237 GSKTGERPG
+237 
-246 YTGAGGRSGERP
+246 RP

-265 DGRPGVSGSRPGER
+265 DGRPGISGSRPGER
-279 PRYTGEGKGTR
+279 PRYTGEGKGAR
-290 TAAGNLGAGETGSR
+290 PAAGNLGAGGTGGR
-304 TNSRSYAGADLGAS
+304 TYSRSYAGAEDPGAG

-346 AAAEIKRRRKLII
+346 AAAAVKRRRKMII
-359 VFIILEILFLLGT
+359 VFIILEIIFLLGT
-372 GLYRYAQNKMSLI
+372 GLYRYAQNKISLI

-400 PQRKV
+400 PQGKV

-430 NADVIIICNIDQGTG
+430 NADVIIICNIDQGSG

-471 AYFLGGPEQA
+471 AYFLGGPKQA

-613 DIIPAARN
+613 DIIPAAKN

-692 EAKPIDHVGTDG
+692 EGKPIDHVGTDG

-726 SSTSGTDESIIDG
+726 SSTSETDESIIDG

-746 TDEFGNELD
+746 TDEFGNEVD
-755 PPEDDIFGR
+755 PPEDDNGIFGL

-777 RPGESSSGSIFP
+777 RPGESSSGSMFP
-789 GAETSEGDQ
+789 GAETSEGDR
-798 TTGPGAITYPGQDPT
+798 TTGPGAITYPGQDPA

-823 SKGTTAAYPGSQ
+823 TRGTTAAYPGSQ
-835 GTSPAY
+835 GTS
-841 PGSTKGSTAAYP
+841 AAYP

-861 AYPGASSEEYVP
+861 AYPGASSDEYVP

>member
-9 FDEEEERLRSRSR
+9 FDEEEERLRGRSR

-33 SDTMPR
+33 SDTMPGGRAGSSRR
-39 GRTGGSGQEI
+39 GI
-49 RGAGQAGRA
+49 NGAGQEVRA
-58 GSGGGSRQGTPVS
+58 GSGGGARPRTPVFADRAPGRAASDSLGQGPAAGSRSS
-71 AGRASVRTASDG
+71 AGPRSGA
-83 RGSGSAAGPSSGSG
+83 GSGQ
-97 ARPRYA
+97 RPRYA
-103 GAGDAE
+103 GEGAAE
-109 RTPGIPGKNGGMRS
+109 RAPGMSGKIGTRGA
-123 TYAGERMPER
+123 YAGEKMPER
-133 PVSGE
+133 PGY
-138 GKTGQRPRFAG
+138 AG
-149 EKPAGRPG
+149 
-157 GTAGGAGERP
+157 AGGNN
-167 GYTGTGGK
+167 
-175 GGARPGYTG
+175 GARSGYTG
-184 TGSGSGER
+184 TGSASGER
-192 PVYTGT
+192 PVYAAG
-198 GSKSGERPGYTG
+198 KSGD
-210 TGSKTGERPGYTGT
+210 
-224 GSKTGERPGYTGA
+224 
-237 GSKTGERPG
+237 
-246 YTGAGGRSGERP
+246 RP

-265 DGRPGVSGSRPGER
+265 DGRPGISGSRPGER
-279 PRYTGEGKGTR
+279 PRYTGEGKGAR
-290 TAAGNLGAGETGSR
+290 PAAGNLGAGGTGGR
-304 TNSRSYAGADLGAS
+304 TYSRSYAGAEDPGAG

-346 AAAEIKRRRKLII
+346 AAAAVKRRRKMII
-359 VFIILEILFLLGT
+359 VFIILEIIFLLGT
-372 GLYRYAQNKMSLI
+372 GLYRYAQNKISLI

-400 PQRKV
+400 PQGKV

-430 NADVIIICNIDQGTG
+430 NADVIIICNIDQGSG

-471 AYFLGGPEQA
+471 AYFLGGPKQA

-613 DIIPAARN
+613 DIIPAAKN

-692 EAKPIDHVGTDG
+692 EGKPIDHVGTDG

-711 QATKATEETKENESE
+711 QATEATEETKENESE
-726 SSTSGTDESIIDG
+726 SSTSETDESIIDG

-746 TDEFGNELD
+746 TDEFVNEVD
-755 PPEDDIFGR
+755 PPEDDNGIFGL

-777 RPGESSSGSIFP
+777 RPGESSSGSMFP
-789 GAETSEGDQ
+789 GAETSEGDR
-798 TTGPGAITYPGQDPT
+798 TTGPGAITYPGQDPA

-823 SKGTTAAYPGSQ
+823 TRGTTAAYPGSQ
-835 GTSPAY
+835 GTS
-841 PGSTKGSTAAYP
+841 AAYP

-861 AYPGASSEEYVP
+861 AYPGASSDEYVP

>member
-9 FDEEEERLRSRSR
+9 FDEEEERLRGRSR
-22 KRDLGA
+22 KRDLSA

-39 GRTGGSGQEI
+39 GRTRSSGQEI
-49 RGAGQAGRA
+49 NGAGQEGRA
-58 GSGGGSRQGTPVS
+58 GSRGGARQGTPVP
-71 AGRASVRTASDG
+71 ADRAPGRRASDG
-83 RGSGSAAGPSSGSG
+83 RSSGPAAGPRSGAGSG
-97 ARPRYA
+97 PRPRYA
-103 GAGDAE
+103 GEGAAE
-109 RTPGIPGKNGGMRS
+109 RTPGISGKSKTRS
-123 TYAGERMPER
+123 AYAGEKMPER

-138 GKTGQRPRFAG
+138 GKAGQRPRFAG
-149 EKPAGRPG
+149 EKAAVRPG
-157 GTAGGAGERP
+157 YAAGGSGERP
-167 GYTGTGGK
+167 GYAGTGGK
-175 GGARPGYTG
+175 SEARPGYTG
-184 TGSGSGER
+184 G
-192 PVYTGT
+192 
-198 GSKSGERPGYTG
+198 KSGD
-210 TGSKTGERPGYTGT
+210 
-224 GSKTGERPGYTGA
+224 
-237 GSKTGERPG
+237 
-246 YTGAGGRSGERP
+246 RP

-265 DGRPGVSGSRPGER
+265 DGRPGISGSRQGER
-279 PRYTGEGKGTR
+279 PRYTGEGKGAR
-290 TAAGNLGAGETGSR
+290 PAAGNLGAGETGGR
-304 TNSRSYAGADLGAS
+304 TYSRSYAGAEELGVV

-346 AAAEIKRRRKLII
+346 AAAEVKHRRKMII
-359 VFIILEILFLLGT
+359 VFIILEIIFLLGT

-385 QPSQFKPAQVTNPNI
+385 QPSPFKPHQVTNPNI
-400 PQRKV
+400 SNRKV

-430 NADVIIICNIDQGTG
+430 NADVIIICNIDQGSG

-613 DIIPAARN
+613 DIIPAAKN
-621 LTKYTIADTMGFP
+621 LTKYAIADTMGFP

-692 EAKPIDHVGTDG
+692 EAKPIDRVGTDG

-726 SSTSGTDESIIDG
+726 SSTSETDESIIDG
-739 ETDLEIE
+739 ETDLELE

-755 PPEDDIFGR
+755 PPEDENDIFGR
-764 PGESSGSGTVHPG
+764 PGESSGSGTVYPG

-813 RGTSAAYPGA
+813 RRTSAAYPGA
-823 SKGTTAAYPGSQ
+823 AKGTTAVYPGGQ

-841 PGSTKGSTAAYP
+841 PGGTRGSTAAYP
-853 GSTKGSTA
+853 GGTRGSTA
-861 AYPGASSEEYVP
+861 AYPGGSSDEYVP

>member
-9 FDEEEERLRSRSR
+9 FDEEEERLRGRSR

-33 SDTMPR
+33 SDTMPGGRAGSSRR
-39 GRTGGSGQEI
+39 GI
-49 RGAGQAGRA
+49 NGAGQEVRA
-58 GSGGGSRQGTPVS
+58 GSGGGARPRTPVFADRAPGRAASDSLGQGPAAGSRSS
-71 AGRASVRTASDG
+71 AGPRSGA
-83 RGSGSAAGPSSGSG
+83 GSGQ
-97 ARPRYA
+97 RPRYA
-103 GAGDAE
+103 GEGAAE
-109 RTPGIPGKNGGMRS
+109 RAPGMSGKIGTRS
-123 TYAGERMPER
+123 AYAGEKMPER
-133 PVSGE
+133 PGY
-138 GKTGQRPRFAG
+138 AG
-149 EKPAGRPG
+149 
-157 GTAGGAGERP
+157 AGGNN
-167 GYTGTGGK
+167 
-175 GGARPGYTG
+175 GARSGYTG
-184 TGSGSGER
+184 TGSASGER
-192 PVYTGT
+192 PVYAAG
-198 GSKSGERPGYTG
+198 KSGD
-210 TGSKTGERPGYTGT
+210 
-224 GSKTGERPGYTGA
+224 
-237 GSKTGERPG
+237 
-246 YTGAGGRSGERP
+246 RP

-265 DGRPGVSGSRPGER
+265 DGRPGISGSRPGER
-279 PRYTGEGKGTR
+279 PRYTGEGKGAR
-290 TAAGNLGAGETGSR
+290 PAAGNLGAGGTGGR
-304 TNSRSYAGADLGAS
+304 TYSRSYAGAEDPGAV
-318 KGRDSSFGRNGG
+318 KVRDSSFGRNGG

-346 AAAEIKRRRKLII
+346 AAAAVKRRRKMII
-359 VFIILEILFLLGT
+359 VFIILEIIFLLGT
-372 GLYRYAQNKMSLI
+372 GLYRYAQNKISLI

-400 PQRKV
+400 PQGKV

-430 NADVIIICNIDQGTG
+430 NADVIIICNIDQGSG

-471 AYFLGGPEQA
+471 AYFLGGPKQA

-613 DIIPAARN
+613 DIIPAAKN

-692 EAKPIDHVGTDG
+692 EGKPIDHVGTDG

-726 SSTSGTDESIIDG
+726 SSTSETDESIIDG

-746 TDEFGNELD
+746 TDEFGNEVD
-755 PPEDDIFGR
+755 PPEDDNGIFGR

-777 RPGESSSGSIFP
+777 RPGESSSGSMFP
-789 GAETSEGDQ
+789 GAETSEGDR

-823 SKGTTAAYPGSQ
+823 TRGTTAAYPGSQ
-835 GTSPAY
+835 GTS
-841 PGSTKGSTAAYP
+841 AAYP

-861 AYPGASSEEYVP
+861 AYPGASSDEYVP

>member
-210 TGSKTGERPGYTGT
+210 GS
-224 GSKTGERPGYTGA
+224 
-237 GSKTGERPG
+237 SKTGERPG

-290 TAAGNLGAGETGSR
+290 TAAGNSGAGETGSR
-304 TNSRSYAGADLGAS
+304 TYSRSYAGAEDLGAG

-823 SKGTTAAYPGSQ
+823 SKGTTAAYPGSE

>member
-9 FDEEEERLRSRSR
+9 FDEEEERLRGRSR

-103 GAGDAE
+103 GVGDAE

-184 TGSGSGER
+184 TGS
-192 PVYTGT
+192 
-198 GSKSGERPGYTG
+198 KS
-210 TGSKTGERPGYTGT
+210 GERPGYTGT

-237 GSKTGERPG
+237 GS
-246 YTGAGGRSGERP
+246 RSGERP

-304 TNSRSYAGADLGAS
+304 TYSRSYAGAEDLGAG

-400 PQRKV
+400 PQGKV

-692 EAKPIDHVGTDG
+692 EGKPIDHVGTDG

-726 SSTSGTDESIIDG
+726 SSTSETDESIIDG

-746 TDEFGNELD
+746 TDEFGNEVD
-755 PPEDDIFGR
+755 PPEDDNGIFGL

-777 RPGESSSGSIFP
+777 RPGESSSGSMFP
-789 GAETSEGDQ
+789 GAETSEGDR
-798 TTGPGAITYPGQDPT
+798 TTGPGAITYPGQDPA

-823 SKGTTAAYPGSQ
+823 TRGTTAAYPGSQ
-835 GTSPAY
+835 GTS
-841 PGSTKGSTAAYP
+841 AAYP

-861 AYPGASSEEYVP
+861 AYPGASSDEYVP

>member
-1 MNREFDNG
+1 MNRD
-9 FDEEEERLRSRSR
+9 FDEELGRSRQDGRRRETGSPDSR
-22 KRDLGA
+22 A
-28 GAGAD
+28 
-33 SDTMPR
+33 
-39 GRTGGSGQEI
+39 EH
-49 RGAGQAGRA
+49 
-58 GSGGGSRQGTPVS
+58 SGGR
-71 AGRASVRTASDG
+71 R
-83 RGSGSAAGPSSGSG
+83 
-97 ARPRYA
+97 
-103 GAGDAE
+103 
-109 RTPGIPGKNGGMRS
+109 
-123 TYAGERMPER
+123 
-133 PVSGE
+133 
-138 GKTGQRPRFAG
+138 
-149 EKPAGRPG
+149 
-157 GTAGGAGERP
+157 
-167 GYTGTGGK
+167 
-175 GGARPGYTG
+175 
-184 TGSGSGER
+184 
-192 PVYTGT
+192 
-198 GSKSGERPGYTG
+198 
-210 TGSKTGERPGYTGT
+210 
-224 GSKTGERPGYTGA
+224 
-237 GSKTGERPG
+237 
-246 YTGAGGRSGERP
+246 
-258 RFTGDRP
+258 
-265 DGRPGVSGSRPGER
+265 
-279 PRYTGEGKGTR
+279 
-290 TAAGNLGAGETGSR
+290 GETGSGAY
-304 TNSRSYAGADLGAS
+304 SRRHSSHRAGYGTAGADYRSEQELWEERKRRQLHQEEAGESEAFS
-318 KGRDSSFGRNGG
+318 GRTERSFGSEERT
-330 GAGGRRAAREA
+330 GRGRSRAATSRGRGARPETGRAQSSQTRYSARQTA
-341 AAADP
+341 AGADGLSP
-346 AAAEIKRRRKLII
+346 RVQAQIQKKKRRCRLIIMIAAECIALALIFGYGFVARTMAKI
-359 VFIILEILFLLGT
+359 QRPENFNMDSIATNEISEDV
-372 GLYRYAQNKMSLI
+372 AEQMK
-385 QPSQFKPAQVTNPNI
+385 
-400 PQRKV
+400 
-405 EEMEGYW
+405 GYW
-412 TIALFG
+412 TIAVFG

-430 NADVIIICNIDQGTG
+430 NADVIIICNIDQGSG

-471 AYFLGGPEQA
+471 AYFLGGPKQA

-613 DIIPAARN
+613 DIIPAAKN

-692 EAKPIDHVGTDG
+692 EGKPIDHVGTDG

-711 QATKATEETKENESE
+711 QATEATEETKENESE
-726 SSTSGTDESIIDG
+726 SSTSETDESIIDG

-746 TDEFGNELD
+746 TDEFGNEVD
-755 PPEDDIFGR
+755 PPEDDNGIFGR

-777 RPGESSSGSIFP
+777 RPGESSSGSMFP
-789 GAETSEGDQ
+789 GAETSEGDR

-823 SKGTTAAYPGSQ
+823 TRGTTAAYPGSQ
-835 GTSPAY
+835 GTS
-841 PGSTKGSTAAYP
+841 AAYP

-861 AYPGASSEEYVP
+861 AYPGASSDEYVP

>member
-83 RGSGSAAGPSSGSG
+83 RGSGSAAGPSFGSG

-198 GSKSGERPGYTG
+198 
-210 TGSKTGERPGYTGT
+210 
-224 GSKTGERPGYTGA
+224 

-385 QPSQFKPAQVTNPNI
+385 QPSQFTPAQVTNPNI

>member
-39 GRTGGSGQEI
+39 GRIGGSGQEI

-198 GSKSGERPGYTG
+198 GSKTGEHPGYTG
-210 TGSKTGERPGYTGT
+210 T
-224 GSKTGERPGYTGA
+224 

-304 TNSRSYAGADLGAS
+304 TYSRSYAGAEDLGAG

-400 PQRKV
+400 PQGKV

-692 EAKPIDHVGTDG
+692 EAKPIDNVGTDG

-853 GSTKGSTA
+853 GSTK
-861 AYPGASSEEYVP
+861 
-873 EGPGSVII
+873 
-881 GPGN
+881 

>member
-210 TGSKTGERPGYTGT
+210 T
-224 GSKTGERPGYTGA
+224 

>member
-103 GAGDAE
+103 GVGDAE

-198 GSKSGERPGYTG
+198 GSKTGEHPGYTG
-210 TGSKTGERPGYTGT
+210 T
-224 GSKTGERPGYTGA
+224 

-304 TNSRSYAGADLGAS
+304 TYSRSYAGAEDLGAG

-400 PQRKV
+400 PQGKV

-853 GSTKGSTA
+853 GSTMGSTA

>member
-9 FDEEEERLRSRSR
+9 FDEEEERLRGRSR
-22 KRDLGA
+22 KRDLST

-39 GRTGGSGQEI
+39 GRTRSSGQEI
-49 RGAGQAGRA
+49 NGAGQEGRA
-58 GSGGGSRQGTPVS
+58 GSRGGARQGTPVP
-71 AGRASVRTASDG
+71 ADRAPGRRASDG
-83 RGSGSAAGPSSGSG
+83 RSSGPAAGPRSGAGSG
-97 ARPRYA
+97 PRPRYA
-103 GAGDAE
+103 GEGAAE
-109 RTPGIPGKNGGMRS
+109 RTPGISGKSGTRS
-123 TYAGERMPER
+123 AYAGEKMPER

-138 GKTGQRPRFAG
+138 GKAGQRPRFAG
-149 EKPAGRPG
+149 EKAAGRPG
-157 GTAGGAGERP
+157 YAAGGSGERP
-167 GYTGTGGK
+167 GYAGTGGK
-175 GGARPGYTG
+175 SEARPGYTG
-184 TGSGSGER
+184 G
-192 PVYTGT
+192 
-198 GSKSGERPGYTG
+198 KSGD
-210 TGSKTGERPGYTGT
+210 
-224 GSKTGERPGYTGA
+224 
-237 GSKTGERPG
+237 
-246 YTGAGGRSGERP
+246 RP

-265 DGRPGVSGSRPGER
+265 DGRPGISGSRQGER
-279 PRYTGEGKGTR
+279 PRYTGEGKGAR
-290 TAAGNLGAGETGSR
+290 PAAGNLGAGETGGR
-304 TNSRSYAGADLGAS
+304 TYSRSYAGAEELGVV

-346 AAAEIKRRRKLII
+346 AAAEVKHRRKMII
-359 VFIILEILFLLGT
+359 VFIILEIIFLLGT

-385 QPSQFKPAQVTNPNI
+385 QPSPFKPHQVTNPNI
-400 PQRKV
+400 SNRKV

-430 NADVIIICNIDQGTG
+430 NADVIIICNIDQGSG

-613 DIIPAARN
+613 DIIPAAKN
-621 LTKYTIADTMGFP
+621 LTKYAIADTMGFP

-692 EAKPIDHVGTDG
+692 EAKPIDRVGTDG

-726 SSTSGTDESIIDG
+726 SSTSETDESIIDG
-739 ETDLEIE
+739 ETDLELE

-755 PPEDDIFGR
+755 PPEDENDIFGR
-764 PGESSGSGTVHPG
+764 PGESSGSGTVYPG

-813 RGTSAAYPGA
+813 RRTSAAYPGA
-823 SKGTTAAYPGSQ
+823 AKGTTAVYPGGQ

-841 PGSTKGSTAAYP
+841 PGGTRGSTAAYP
-853 GSTKGSTA
+853 GSTRGSTA
-861 AYPGASSEEYVP
+861 AYPGGSSDEYVP